1 MKSKILVIDDE
12 VEICLILDKF
22 LSKKGFDVST
32 THTGND
38 GLAKLKNETF
48 DLIISD
54 FRLPDFTGL
63 DLLKEIK
70 AIRQENKV
78 IIITGY
84 SDIRMAVEVIKY
96 GAIDYITKPLYPEE
110 LLSLINNTIA
120 SDASTHNYVDGGKSA
135 DDSKSATATKKKS
148 AVKAPTHQRK
158 DYIVGKSK
166 PSRAIQQNIE
176 VVAPT
181 PMSVIITGE
190 TGTGKEYA
198 AKEIHRLS
206 KRSSGPFVAI
216 DCGALPKDLAASE
229 FFGHEK
235 GAFTG
240 ALSEKDGKFKYADGG
255 TLFLDEIGNLSYE
268 VQMKLLRVLQERKF
282 TRVGGN
288 KDISVDVRLLVATN
302 EDLKKE
308 VEEGNFR
315 EDLYYRLNEFSIE
328 LNPIRSRIEDLE
340 EFVGSFIALANEQ
353 LDKQVKGVDDEVLDK
368 FKNYNWPGNLR
379 ELRNVIKRSVLL
391 SKDDIIDV
399 STLPEEIIYSS
410 NTRSESN
417 LNSLKGVANE
427 AEREKI
433 LKVLTQTGNNKSKAA
448 KILNIDRKTL
458 YNKLKNYDL

>member
-1 MKSKILVIDDE
+1 MSKILVIDDE
-12 VEICLILDKF
+12 IEICLILDKF
-22 LSKKGFDVST
+22 LSKKGFHVVT
-32 THTGND
+32 AHTGND
-38 GLAKLKNETF
+38 GLAKLKNDTF

-54 FRLPDFTGL
+54 FRLPDFSGL
-63 DLLKEIK
+63 ELLKEIK

-110 LLSLINNTIA
+110 LLSLIKNTIA
-120 SDASTHNYVDGGKSA
+120 AGATSNLLPSENSNAQQSVPINKKTSTPSNSTPA
-135 DDSKSATATKKKS
+135 
-148 AVKAPTHQRK
+148 QRK
-158 DYIVGKSK
+158 DYIIGKSK
-166 PSRAIQQNIE
+166 PSRAIQQNVEI
-176 VVAPT
+176 VAPT

-190 TGTGKEYA
+190 TGTGKEYV

-206 KRSSGPFVAI
+206 KRNNGPFVAI

-240 ALSEKDGKFKYADGG
+240 ALREKDGKFKYADGG

-302 EDLKKE
+302 EDLKKA

-315 EDLYYRLNEFSIE
+315 EDLFYRLNEFSIE
-328 LNPIRSRIEDLE
+328 LNPIRSRSEDIE
-340 EFVGSFIALANEQ
+340 EFVESFIELANVQ
-353 LDKQVKGVDDEVLDK
+353 LDKNVKGIDDEVLEK
-368 FKNYNWPGNLR
+368 FKSYNWPGNLR

-391 SKDDIIDV
+391 TKSDIIDL
-399 STLPEEIIYSS
+399 STLPEEIVYSS

-427 AEREKI
+427 AERERI

>member
-1 MKSKILVIDDE
+1 MMSKILVIDDE
-12 VEICLILDKF
+12 IEICLILDKF
-22 LSKKGFDVST
+22 LTKKGFEVVT
-32 THTGND
+32 AHTGND
-38 GLAKLKNETF
+38 GLAKLKNNTF

-70 AIRQENKV
+70 AIRQGNKV

-110 LLSLINNTIA
+110 LLSLINQSIA
-120 SDASTHNYVDGGKSA
+120 GGGDTSQKSKPGDTAEIEAVQSGKTKPAVKSA
-135 DDSKSATATKKKS
+135 
-148 AVKAPTHQRK
+148 PPQRK
-158 DYIVGKSK
+158 EYIIGKSK

-176 VVAPT
+176 IVAPT

-190 TGTGKEYA
+190 TGTGKEYV

-206 KRSSGPFVAI
+206 KRNTGPFVAI

-240 ALSEKDGKFKYADGG
+240 ALREKDGKFKYADGG

-302 EDLKKE
+302 EDLKKA

-328 LNPIRSRIEDLE
+328 LNPIRSRTEDLE
-340 EFVGSFIALANEQ
+340 EFVESFIAIANEQ
-353 LDKQVKGVDDEVLDK
+353 LDKNVKGVDPEVLEK
-368 FKNYNWPGNLR
+368 FKSYNWPGNLR

-391 SKDDIIDV
+391 AKDDMIDT
-399 STLPEEIIYSS
+399 STLPEEIIYNS
-410 NTRSESN
+410 NMRGESN
-417 LNSLKGVANE
+417 INSLKGVANE
-427 AEREKI
+427 AERERI
-433 LKVLTQTGNNKSKAA
+433 LKVLTQTGNNKSKAS

>member
-1 MKSKILVIDDE
+1 MMSKILVIDDE
-12 VEICLILDKF
+12 IEICLILDKF
-22 LSKKGFDVST
+22 LTKKGFEVVT
-32 THTGND
+32 AHTGND
-38 GLAKLKNETF
+38 GLAKLKNNTF

-70 AIRQENKV
+70 AIRQGNKV

-110 LLSLINNTIA
+110 LLSLINQSIA
-120 SDASTHNYVDGGKSA
+120 GGGDTSQKSKPGDTAEIEAVQSGKTKPAVKSA
-135 DDSKSATATKKKS
+135 
-148 AVKAPTHQRK
+148 PPQRK
-158 DYIVGKSK
+158 EYIIGKSK

-176 VVAPT
+176 IVAPT

-190 TGTGKEYA
+190 TGTGKEYV

-206 KRSSGPFVAI
+206 KRNTGPFVAI

-240 ALSEKDGKFKYADGG
+240 ALREKDGKFKYADGG

-302 EDLKKE
+302 EDLKKA
-308 VEEGNFR
+308 VEEGDFR

-328 LNPIRSRIEDLE
+328 LNPIRSRTEDLE
-340 EFVGSFIALANEQ
+340 EFVESFIAIANEQ
-353 LDKQVKGVDDEVLDK
+353 LDKKVKGVDPEVLEK
-368 FKNYNWPGNLR
+368 FKSYNWPGNLR

-391 SKDDIIDV
+391 AKDDMIDI
-399 STLPEEIIYSS
+399 STLPEEIIYNS
-410 NTRSESN
+410 NTRGESN
-417 LNSLKGVANE
+417 INSLKGVANE
-427 AEREKI
+427 AERERI

>member
-1 MKSKILVIDDE
+1 MSKILVIDDE
-12 VEICLILDKF
+12 IEICLILDKF
-22 LSKKGFDVST
+22 LTKKGFEVVT
-32 THTGND
+32 AHTGND
-38 GLAKLKNETF
+38 GLAKLKNNTF

-70 AIRQENKV
+70 AIRQGNKV

-110 LLSLINNTIA
+110 LLSLINQSIA
-120 SDASTHNYVDGGKSA
+120 GGGDTSQKSKPGDTAEIEAVQSGKTKPAVKSA
-135 DDSKSATATKKKS
+135 
-148 AVKAPTHQRK
+148 PPQRK
-158 DYIVGKSK
+158 EYIIGKSK

-176 VVAPT
+176 IVAPT

-190 TGTGKEYA
+190 TGTGKEYV

-206 KRSSGPFVAI
+206 KRNTGPFVAI

-240 ALSEKDGKFKYADGG
+240 ALREKDGKFKYADGG

-302 EDLKKE
+302 EDLKKA
-308 VEEGNFR
+308 VEEGDFR

-328 LNPIRSRIEDLE
+328 LNPIRSRTEDLE
-340 EFVGSFIALANEQ
+340 EFVESFIAIANEQ
-353 LDKQVKGVDDEVLDK
+353 LDKKVKGVDPEVLEK
-368 FKNYNWPGNLR
+368 FKSYNWPGNLR

-391 SKDDIIDV
+391 AKDDMIDI
-399 STLPEEIIYSS
+399 STLPEEIIYNS
-410 NTRSESN
+410 NTRGESN
-417 LNSLKGVANE
+417 INSLKGVANE
-427 AEREKI
+427 AERERI